1 MNKQA
6 KRQPINPPGTEAMYD
21 AFHFSQATRVGD
33 IIWVSGQ
40 VGIDSTMTPGKDMAE
55 QASLAFGNIK
65 AILEAAGAT
74 MADVVEIMTFH
85 TDLRE
90 EMDAFAAVKDAFLP
104 DRYPSWSAVGVTQLA
119 MPELKI
125 EVRAV
130 AIVGSGAT

>member
-33 IIWVSGQ
+33 MIWVSGQ

-85 TDLRE
+85 TDLRG